1 MRNWKRTFFLY
12 QPGAAAL
19 GGGILRDA
27 TGAVRLSMGSG
38 EPRQQDDALS
48 DFRHGDC
55 LCNRKYVLWQGIA

>member
-1 MRNWKRTFFLY
+1 MRNWKRTFFYIRRGL
-12 QPGAAAL
+12 L
-19 GGGILRDA
+19 RGGILRDA